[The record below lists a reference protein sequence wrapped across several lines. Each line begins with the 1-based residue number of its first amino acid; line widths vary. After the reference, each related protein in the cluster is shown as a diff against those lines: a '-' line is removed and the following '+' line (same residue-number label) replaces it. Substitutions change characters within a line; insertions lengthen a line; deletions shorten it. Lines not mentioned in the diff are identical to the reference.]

1 MNEEDLATVISSVVA
16 AAVAHLSTSGQDRR
30 SSSQLRHGPSSS
42 SAIQPAAN
50 ARGQVNLSGA
60 LRSRDEP
67 SSSRREDT
75 CARQTISA
83 DLHSQN
89 RLVIMVT
96 TVTI

>member
-1 MNEEDLATVISSVVA
+1 MNEDLATVISS
-16 AAVAHLSTSGQDRR
+16 AVAHLSTSGQDQR
-30 SSSQLRHGPSSS
+30 SSSQLRQGPSSS

-50 ARGQVNLSGA
+50 ARGQVNFSGA

-75 CARQTISA
+75 YTRQTISA